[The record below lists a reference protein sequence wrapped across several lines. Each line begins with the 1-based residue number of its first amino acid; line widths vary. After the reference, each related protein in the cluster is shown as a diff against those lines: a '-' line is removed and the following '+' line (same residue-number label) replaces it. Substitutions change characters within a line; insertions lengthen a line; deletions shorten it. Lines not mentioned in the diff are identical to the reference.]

1 MFIYAPNGVV
11 SGVCM
16 SDPGNGLVVLRGC
29 NGSDWQRWIAAPV
42 GPSGFH
48 AWTNRATYRILQSGA
63 MGSQLVTVTPGM
75 TSSGKGQWTFST

>member
-48 AWTNRATYRILQSGA
+48 TWTNRATYRILQSGA